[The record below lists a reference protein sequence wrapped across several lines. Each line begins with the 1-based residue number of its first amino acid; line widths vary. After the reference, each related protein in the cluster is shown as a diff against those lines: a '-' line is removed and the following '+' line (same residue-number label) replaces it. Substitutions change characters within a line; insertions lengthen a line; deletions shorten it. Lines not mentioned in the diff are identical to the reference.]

1 MAVVSLVRISLM
13 RKPKSFRASNL
24 LATLAVLSRM
34 ATDLTLPLLAY
45 DTASVAVAPLTATV
59 YPPVILFRPSR
70 LLTSSDAVMANGEIK
85 PFWVMAV
92 TLVFPDKA
100 VKAEAMAALVSV
112 TAMSLTWAL
121 LATEAALAAVTSR
134 TFKS

>member
-1 MAVVSLVRISLM
+1 M
-13 RKPKSFRASNL
+13 
-24 LATLAVLSRM
+24 
-34 ATDLTLPLLAY
+34 
-45 DTASVAVAPLTATV
+45 AVAPLTATV